1 MQRAIEM
8 VGIPTVVVTVEPE
21 ETRQARPPRALCP
34 RGFIA
39 GHSLGRPDDAALQ
52 KWIIMD
58 ALGLLVA
65 EPRPGEVV
73 ERDYTSGTH
82 SG

>member
-1 MQRAIEM
+1 MQRSIEL

-21 ETRQARPPRALCP
+21 ETLQARPPRALAP

-39 GHSLGRPDDAALQ
+39 GHSLGRPGDVALQ
-52 KWIIMD
+52 KWILMD
-58 ALGLLVA
+58 ALGLLLA

-73 ERDYTSGTH
+73 ERDYTSA
-82 SG
+82 

>member
-1 MQRAIEM
+1 VVTVQRSIEL

-21 ETRQARPPRALCP
+21 ETRQARPPRALSP

-39 GHSLGRPDDAALQ
+39 GHSLGRPEDASLQ
-52 KWIIMD
+52 KRIVMD

-65 EPRPGEVV
+65 EPRPGVVV
-73 ERDYTSGTH
+73 ERDYT
-82 SG
+82 